1 MTKEEKIKASSQV
14 ACDENL
20 LNEECVSEQIYDTD
34 LRKPTLLL
42 HSCCGPCS
50 TSVVLDLVHS
60 YSITIYFYNPN
71 ITDKDEYEKRLES
84 QKRFVDKYNNQC
96 DKVDVIELVVGN
108 YEPQNFFNKIKG
120 LENEAEGLGRCKEC
134 FMLRLDNTAITAKL
148 GGFDCFATTLSVS
161 PHKNYE
167 VLSEIGHGLCAV
179 YGVGFVDKNYKKNGG
194 YLRSTELAK
203 KYDLYRQNYCGCEFS
218 IRLKKIR

>member
-1 MTKEEKIKASSQV
+1 MTKEEKIKVSSTIE
-14 ACDENL
+14 CDENI
-20 LNEECVSEQIYDTD
+20 LNEECVSEQIYNTD

-71 ITDKDEYEKRLES
+71 ITDPVEYEKRLES
-84 QKRFVDKYNNQC
+84 QKRFVEKYNNQC
-96 DKVDVIELVVGN
+96 EKVDVIELICGI
-108 YEPQNFFNKIKG
+108 YEPQSFLDKMQG
-120 LENEAEGLGRCKEC
+120 LENETEGGTRCREC
-134 FMLRLDNTAITAKL
+134 FIMRLDNTAVAAKL
-148 GGFDCFATTLSVS
+148 SGFDCFATTLSVS

-179 YGVGFVDKNYKKNGG
+179 YGVGFVDKDYKKNGG

-203 KYDLYRQNYCGCEFS
+203 KYALYRQNYCGCEFS
-218 IRLKKIR
+218 WRYR